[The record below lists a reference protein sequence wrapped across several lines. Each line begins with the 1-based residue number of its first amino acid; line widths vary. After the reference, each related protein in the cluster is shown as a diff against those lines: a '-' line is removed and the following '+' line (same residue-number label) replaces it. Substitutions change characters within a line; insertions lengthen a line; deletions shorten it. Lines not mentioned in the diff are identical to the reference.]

1 MGSKEDFPED
11 RERRA
16 ERVKLDEAARLHPN
30 DWSSLEIRMIDL
42 SPLGFK
48 ASCEAK
54 LQRGGCVSL
63 DVAGVGSIEAQV
75 EWQRGDTFGA
85 RFLEP
90 IDLSKCTWT
99 PSKREPVLAQLLIE
113 RAAARR
119 AGRLQAERRI
129 RQRILTALPV
139 QTRSIRA

>member
-1 MGSKEDFPED
+1 MRAKDEMPDD
-11 RERRA
+11 RERRG

-42 SPLGFK
+42 SPCGFK
-48 ASCEAK
+48 ASCEAR
-54 LQRGGCVSL
+54 LQKGGCVSL
-63 DVAGVGSIEAQV
+63 DVEGVGSVEAQV

-85 RFLEP
+85 RFLQP
-90 IDLSKCTWT
+90 IDLAACSWT
-99 PSKREPVLAQLLIE
+99 PSQRESVLAQLLIE

-119 AGRLQAERRI
+119 AGRMQAERRI

-139 QTRSIRA
+139 QNRSIRA